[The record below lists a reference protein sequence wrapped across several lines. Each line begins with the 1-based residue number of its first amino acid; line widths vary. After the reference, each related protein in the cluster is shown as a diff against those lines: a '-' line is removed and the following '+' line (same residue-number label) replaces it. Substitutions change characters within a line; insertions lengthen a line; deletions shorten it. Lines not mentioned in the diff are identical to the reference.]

1 MLLNL
6 KVINFALIEDLEI
19 EFKEG
24 LTVLTGETGTGK
36 SIILEA
42 LHLIFAKRS
51 DQEMIRHG
59 SSKALVSATFKLDK
73 NKQAIL
79 ELDEVITITREIDIS
94 GRHKITLNDKT
105 ITLNLL
111 KIITEEIGM
120 IHSQEDSLQIL
131 DHNEY
136 LNFINLMDR
145 KKTNTYLNNYLLKR
159 SNYLEALKHLNNLI
173 TKKDQ
178 DIEQKEYMIY
188 QLNEIKSL
196 NLFHNEKI
204 ELEDKVSKLI
214 NFDKISNSLKEVDFL
229 LESEVNISSLYTVMK
244 LLEKIKVYDESY
256 LEAYNRLN
264 NVYYE
269 LVDVKSLTNSK
280 LLELDFNESE
290 FNFMQERIYEISKL
304 EEKYEK
310 DANELL
316 KLGLELEEK
325 IALIDNYDDYIK
337 GYQDKVS
344 KFYEEA
350 YLEGLKLSELRKKL
364 ALEFE
369 NLIMLELKDL
379 DLNSTN
385 FKVKFNTLD
394 KDSKSLYETGID
406 EVEFLISLNEGEPI
420 RTLSKVASGG
430 ERARFVFAI
439 KSIYAKQNN
448 LDILIL
454 DEIDIG
460 ISGKTAAMVARKMS
474 TLSENIQLI
483 VISHLPQVAARA
495 DNHYG
500 INKKLINNR
509 MVTDIKL
516 LDYDDRIK
524 MIALMLSDESLSEF
538 AIEQAK
544 MLLKK

>member
-59 SSKALVSATFKLDK
+59 SSKALVSATFKLDQ

-111 KIITEEIGM
+111 KTITEEIGM

-344 KFYEEA
+344 KLYEEA

-474 TLSENIQLI
+474 RLSENIQLI

-516 LDYDDRIK
+516 LDYDNRIK

>member
-19 EFKEG
+19 DFKEG

-111 KIITEEIGM
+111 KTITEEIGM

-280 LLELDFNESE
+280 FLELDFDESE

-316 KLGLELEEK
+316 KLSLELEEK

-344 KFYEEA
+344 KLYEEA

-369 NLIMLELKDL
+369 KLITLELKDL

-394 KDSKSLYETGID
+394 KDSKSLYDTGID

-460 ISGKTAAMVARKMS
+460 ISGKTAAMVAKKMS
-474 TLSENIQLI
+474 SLSENIQLI